1 MRIMDRVMARQPIAS
16 PHALDRV
23 MADQALFSKIVELL
37 QMRGKFEIQLVGVIP
52 LDGLPTSNLFY
63 KRPN

>member
-1 MRIMDRVMARQPIAS
+1 
-16 PHALDRV
+16 
-23 MADQALFSKIVELL
+23 MADQALLSKIVEFL

-63 KRPN
+63 KRPDWYEVSRLIYYVSITRRLKNG